1 MRFWRFAKAEKKG
14 EIEMKYVIR
23 VIQVSILLGGA
34 EFLAML
40 LFGDLKESVQPV
52 VFGAVCAS
60 LILAG
65 VLGILDRKI
74 RKHKGTSC

>member
-1 MRFWRFAKAEKKG
+1 
-14 EIEMKYVIR
+14 MKYVIR
-23 VIQVSILLGGA
+23 ILQVSTLLGGA
-34 EFLAML
+34 EFLALL

-60 LILAG
+60 LIFAG

-74 RKHKGTSC
+74 SKQKKTNG

>member
-1 MRFWRFAKAEKKG
+1 
-14 EIEMKYVIR
+14 MKYVIR
-23 VIQVSILLGGA
+23 VIQVSTLFGGA
-34 EFLAML
+34 EFLALL

-52 VFGAVCAS
+52 VLGAVCVS

-74 RKHKGTSC
+74 SKHKGESC